1 MPPRF
6 SHTHLTPAREGTRA
20 ICRAPCFSRMFAGVS
35 GAASETGA
43 RAPRLTVAFLLYNAS
58 REVPALLE
66 ALSRQHHP
74 DFARQSEWL
83 EAVIV
88 DDASTDGTAA
98 AVASALEAAGRPDH
112 VRLVAHERNLGL
124 AGTLNELFASAT
136 TPFVLTCH
144 LDCRF
149 GDERYAASMLD
160 LIERHPEAAAI
171 TGQPRLP
178 LSALLP
184 FAEKLNVA
192 ANLMDVVPS
201 PGAAELEPV
210 GFAEG
215 RCDVF
220 RVEALRAVGLYD
232 ARLRTSGEDQVLAAR
247 LRAKGYALYKAPR
260 LEYELSVSG
269 EQDSVAKLLR
279 HQRLFGRTTPYI
291 LLAVPGSLSGIV
303 GPRAGAN
310 RRRRAT
316 LRGAQLAGAAS
327 TVFAAAAL
335 LVGWP
340 VWAALAPLAAVLIL
354 KALLQA
360 RQARAARFTAR
371 DWLAWAALQPLLDL
385 SFGAGIVEGL
395 WHVTRGDRP
404 ID

>member
-1 MPPRF
+1 
-6 SHTHLTPAREGTRA
+6 
-20 ICRAPCFSRMFAGVS
+20 MFAGVS
-35 GAASETGA
+35 SAASETGTP
-43 RAPRLTVAFLLYNAS
+43 APRLTVAFLLYNAS
-58 REVPALLE
+58 KDVPALLE
-66 ALSRQHHP
+66 ALSRQRHASL
-74 DFARQSEWL
+74 ARQSEWL

-88 DDASTDGTAA
+88 DDASADGTAA
-98 AVASALEAAGRPDH
+98 AVTRALAAAGHPSH
-112 VRLVAHERNLGL
+112 VRLVAHAENLGL

-149 GDERYAASMLD
+149 GGERYVASMLE

-178 LSALLP
+178 PAARLP

-201 PGAAELEPV
+201 PGAGQLEPV

-232 ARLRTSGEDQVLAAR
+232 TRLRTSGEDQVLAAR
-247 LRAKGYALYKAPR
+247 LRAKGYALYKAPH
-260 LEYELSVSG
+260 LEYVLSVSG
-269 EQDSVAKLLR
+269 EQDSVGKLLR

-316 LRGAQLAGAAS
+316 LRGSQLAGAAS
-327 TVFAAAAL
+327 TVLAGLAL
-335 LVGWP
+335 LTGGP
-340 VWAALAPLAAVLIL
+340 AWAALGLLAAVLLL

-360 RQARAARFTAR
+360 RHARAAGFTTR
-371 DWLAWAALQPLLDL
+371 DWLAWVALQPLLDL
-385 SFGAGIVEGL
+385 VFAVGIVEGL
-395 WHVTRGDRP
+395 WQLAFADRP